1 MSDSYVSNSYNAETD
16 GKMSQETVTYTNK
29 DGNTVYTV
37 ANYKELETKAL
48 KIQEDLIKNNPL
60 GITTAMM
67 ELDIANREKEL
78 AYFVP
83 LWTAIV
89 TGLLNTIGR
98 LRSFE
103 GGEAINKYNKQQLL
117 IKKNVNHHQFITKW
131 LIQTL
136 MLWEIRTQKVQLLL
150 TSL

>member
-60 GITTAMM
+60 GITTAMND
-67 ELDIANREKEL
+67 LDIANREKEISNEQHL
-78 AYFVP
+78 KYLKETDWYVVRKADTGV
-83 LWTAIV
+83 AIPTDV
-89 TGLLNTIGR
+89 ANKR
-98 LRSFE
+98 QAAR
-103 GGEAINKYNKQQLL
+103 EAI
-117 IKKNVNHHQFITKW
+117 
-131 LIQTL
+131 
-136 MLWEIRTQKVQLLL
+136 QKLS
-150 TSL
+150 SLE

>member
-37 ANYKELETKAL
+37 ANYKEMETEAL
-48 KIQEDLIKNNPL
+48 KIQDDLIKNNPL

-78 AYFVP
+78 SNEQHLTYLQETDWYVVRKADTGV
-83 LWTAIV
+83 AIPTDV
-89 TGLLNTIGR
+89 ANKR
-98 LRSFE
+98 QAAR
-103 GGEAINKYNKQQLL
+103 EAI
-117 IKKNVNHHQFITKW
+117 
-131 LIQTL
+131 
-136 MLWEIRTQKVQLLL
+136 QKLSPLE
-150 TSL
+150 